1 MKQKLLS
8 IVICLFSVFAL
19 FFAGCDNKTATPSTP
34 PEDIDINN
42 WAHLSVQVGT
52 ESDLSVVEYSY
63 GVYKIPKLT
72 TKTSY
77 FATTDNADASY
88 TACSVA
94 IEKDGEPQK
103 ISKTNRQIYDEAC
116 KNGYIMVIRKITN
129 TRYEEPEADVQ
140 VYFITQ
146 DGKKYELSYSENSKP
161 TVVNLEN
168 GAESYN
174 ALKKLAK

>member
-42 WAHLSVQVGT
+42 WTHVSRQVIF
-52 ESDLSVVEYSY
+52 ESNNTILEFSY
-63 GVYKIPKLT
+63 GVYKTPKLT
-72 TKTSY
+72 TKTNY
-77 FATTDNADASY
+77 FSKNDKADAGY
-88 TACSVA
+88 TACWIA
-94 IEKDGEPQK
+94 TQRDGEPQE
-103 ISKTNRQIYDEAC
+103 ISKTNQQIYDEAC
-116 KNGYIMVIRKITN
+116 KNGYIMVIRKIIN